1 MTLFQKRIFIMA
13 SMDNENNTT
22 TKWRKLKDLAKA
34 LGTSA
39 ARATNTS
46 IIAIG
51 NPGAGKSTILNALA
65 GEVLFKSGI
74 SFGHGITYQLDE
86 RENNRGKFFDTP
98 GLADDTY
105 REVAGKAIS
114 TALRKGGNFRILFFV
129 TTQAG
134 RVVRQDITTLK
145 LVLDAVPE
153 IRNLYGIVINK
164 VPEKVAE
171 GLKNI
176 ENANMFLTKL
186 FTGIEEGRRCAQ
198 TNIAYLMQKSELESK
213 DNKLIALDDLKTL
226 EGSSFEDFI
235 YGQLPSI
242 ELTVDAAGDV
252 DTKKF
257 DQLDSVLE
265 SIIKKMEQD
274 KKMFM
279 EHQDLLFAQ
288 LIKAEQ
294 DKDDRQRRDR
304 NMYDEQIIIMQQ
316 QLERMDTCGLFIN
329 VLKFYFIR
337 YV

>member
-1 MTLFQKRIFIMA
+1 MTSI
-13 SMDNENNTT
+13 DNKNNTT
-22 TKWRKLKDLAKA
+22 TKWRKLQVLAKA

-39 ARATNTS
+39 AGATNTS

-74 SFGHGITYQLDE
+74 SFGHGLTYQLDE
-86 RENNRGKFFDTP
+86 RKNNRGTFFDTP
-98 GLADDTY
+98 GLSDDTY
-105 REVAGKAIS
+105 REVARKAIS
-114 TALRKGGNFRILFFV
+114 TALRKGGNFRVLFFV

-145 LVLDAVPE
+145 LVLDAAPE

-164 VPEKVAE
+164 VPERVAE

-186 FTGIEEGRRCAQ
+186 FTGIEDGRRCAQ
-198 TNIAYLMQKSELESK
+198 TNITYLMQKSELESK
-213 DNKLIALDDLKTL
+213 DNKLIALDDLKTV
-226 EGSSFEDFI
+226 EGSSFEDFV

-242 ELTVDAAGDV
+242 ELTVDAAGDI
-252 DTKKF
+252 DTKQF
-257 DQLDSVLE
+257 DQMDSVLE
-265 SIIKKMEQD
+265 AMVTKMEQD
-274 KKMFM
+274 RKMFM
-279 EHQDLLFAQ
+279 EHQDLLFAH

-294 DKDDRQRRDR
+294 DKEEQQKRDR
-304 NMYDEQIIIMQQ
+304 KMYDEQIRIMQK
-316 QLERMDTCGLFIN
+316 QLKRMETCELFIT
-329 VLKFYFIR
+329 VFKFCFVI